1 MTYRC
6 VMSHRGERLSRT
18 FHNPNFDLDEDQENN
33 EMLVGDIRR
42 VMRIALAVVVT
53 FSIVLMVGAGPES
66 GANLLLIVAV
76 PLVII
81 LTLGELLG
89 VWIRRSRRS

>member
-1 MTYRC
+1 
-6 VMSHRGERLSRT
+6 MSHRGERLSRT

>member
-1 MTYRC
+1 
-6 VMSHRGERLSRT
+6 MSHRGERLSRT

-42 VMRIALAVVVT
+42 VMRVALAVVVT
-53 FSIVLMVGAGPES
+53 LSIVLMVGAGPES